1 MHDLI
6 RKTAFLS
13 GARFER
19 LGCQLCKLT
28 VMKTYFDKMR
38 GEWTRVESPDWQ
50 DALWSWIGAFS
61 GMGAICWLSA
71 HWLSHQLLIVASFG
85 ATSVLLYAAPE
96 SPFAQPRNVLLG
108 SILSALVGVA
118 CFKLLGSTALA
129 VTLAVSLSILAMQ
142 LTHTVHPPG
151 AAAALIAVIGGPA
164 VTELGWWYPL
174 LPIGIGCAIMLVV
187 AVLVNNLARH
197 RRYPRYW

>member
-1 MHDLI
+1 MKSYLAKM
-6 RKTAFLS
+6 RA
-13 GARFER
+13 ER
-19 LGCQLCKLT
+19 LP
-28 VMKTYFDKMR
+28 
-38 GEWTRVESPDWQ
+38 TRSPDWQ
-50 DALWSWIGAFS
+50 DALWSWFGAFS

-71 HWLSHQLLIVASFG
+71 HWLSHHLLIVASFG

-108 SILSALVGVA
+108 SMLSALVGVA
-118 CFKLLGSTALA
+118 CFQLLGSTALA

-142 LTHTVHPPG
+142 LTHSVHPPG
-151 AAAALIAVIGGPA
+151 AAAALVAVIGGP
-164 VTELGWWYPL
+164 TITTLGWWYPL
-174 LPIGIGCAIMLVV
+174 MPIGIGCGVMLLV